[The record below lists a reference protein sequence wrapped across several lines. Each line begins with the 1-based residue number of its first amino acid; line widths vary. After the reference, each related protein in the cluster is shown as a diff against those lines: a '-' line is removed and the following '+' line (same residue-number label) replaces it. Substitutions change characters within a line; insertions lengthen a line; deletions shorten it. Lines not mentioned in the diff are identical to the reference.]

1 MKFLPI
7 IVATLAATSYAT
19 ECEDLSKSES
29 QCMSSSQGNE
39 HCSFCT
45 SAAVG
50 ILNYNY
56 FIF

>member
-19 ECEDLSKSES
+19 ECEDLSTNEAK
-29 QCMSSSQGNE
+29 CMSSSQGNE

-45 SAAVG
+45 SK
-50 ILNYNY
+50 LKNYY
-56 FIF
+56 ISLFYS